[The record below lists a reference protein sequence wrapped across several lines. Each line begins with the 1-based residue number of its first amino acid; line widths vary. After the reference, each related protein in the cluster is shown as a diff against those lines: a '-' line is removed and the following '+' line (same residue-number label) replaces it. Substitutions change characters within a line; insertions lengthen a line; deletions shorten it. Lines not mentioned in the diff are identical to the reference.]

1 MVSSKSRLK
10 KASSDGVSILDTKE
24 ISGFT
29 FCEAGEV
36 VPEFL
41 EPPSFDFWSMFS
53 LQCFKCWQRQCQ
65 SGGVRSTGQ
74 ANCRNHESTLANYVT
89 TKIRKSASLPYEVIN
104 QDITPTWLGIAFK
117 QGWAYEASPP
127 AGTGMVHDVPLEN
140 GRFDVEAER
149 RAQQFGEC
157 GWDAIEA
164 LVLESMYRH
173 QGSALNWQ
181 EL

>member
-53 LQCFKCWQRQCQ
+53 LQRFKCWQRQCQ

-89 TKIRKSASLPYEVIN
+89 TKIRKSASLPYEVIH
-104 QDITPTWLGIAFK
+104 QDITPTWQRRPGCWSFAQRSRQPQQLSCRRQSARRGRRYHRKGQISRPYA
-117 QGWAYEASPP
+117 A
-127 AGTGMVHDVPLEN
+127 PLETCAP
-140 GRFDVEAER
+140 FPER
-149 RAQQFGEC
+149 ET
-157 GWDAIEA
+157 
-164 LVLESMYRH
+164 ST
-173 QGSALNWQ
+173 
-181 EL
+181 